1 MSIGMFAAITFVP
14 FFMQGIIGM
23 SASESGTI
31 MMPMMVAMIIS
42 SIIGGQLVFKIGI
55 KAQIITGMAIISFAY
70 FLLSTLEA
78 DTSKLTATTYVA
90 IIGFGMGLVMPIIT
104 LALQESFSKETL
116 GVVTSSSQ
124 FFRSIGGT
132 FGITILGAVMNAKSG
147 NILTDKLVPF

>member
-31 MMPMMVAMIIS
+31 MMPMMVAMIMS

-90 IIGFGMGLVMPIIT
+90 IIGFGMQPCYAHYYSG
-104 LALQESFSKETL
+104 
-116 GVVTSSSQ
+116 TSRE
-124 FFRSIGGT
+124 F
-132 FGITILGAVMNAKSG
+132 L
-147 NILTDKLVPF
+147 

>member
-31 MMPMMVAMIIS
+31 MMPMMVAMIMS

-90 IIGFGMGLVMPIIT
+90 IIGFGI
-104 LALQESFSKETL
+104 ALLCPLLLWHFKRVSLKKRSAWLLRQANFSALSEVRL
-116 GVVTSSSQ
+116 ELRFWEQ
-124 FFRSIGGT
+124 
-132 FGITILGAVMNAKSG
+132 
-147 NILTDKLVPF
+147 